1 MPHGRTWTW
10 MFFHRHKRL
19 WVSLLQIQLFVDYL
33 KENWSWGV
41 TLKDSEITE
50 VLNLQP
56 VRVVGSELVCSLL
69 VKDHV
74 ADLTGYFIVY
84 HKQRNFTPWGNVVL
98 LSQDELGGTWVRCPG
113 QRLRRAW
120 FCSNLDNSVFS
131 QASRKKKSEQKKQQN
146 LLTEEKD
153 IGAFFF
159 FLTNVALACAWN
171 GPEWF
176 FCIFPLWKQNN
187 VAWCDLHC

>member
-33 KENWSWGV
+33 KDNWSWGV
-41 TLKDSEITE
+41 MLKDSEITE

-120 FCSNLDNSVFS
+120 FCSHLDTCMFFPNQPGKKIGAKEATEFITWGEGHWGVFS
-131 QASRKKKSEQKKQQN
+131 
-146 LLTEEKD
+146 LTD
-153 IGAFFF
+153 
-159 FLTNVALACAWN
+159 VALACAWN
-171 GPEWF
+171 GPELF
-176 FCIFPLWKQNN
+176 LYLSIMKTE
-187 VAWCDLHC
+187 